1 MCVAG
6 VYLYFYQTPKLD
18 TISEP
23 SSHNAAGVSVSA
35 ILGLEALMLNP
46 RILQLGDMRGNSVM
60 DNILRM

>member
-1 MCVAG
+1 MAG

-35 ILGLEALMLNP
+35 LGLEALMLNP
-46 RILQLGDMRGNSVM
+46 RILQLGNMRGNSVM